1 MPASAK
7 LTWFD
12 AHLDLAYL
20 AASGNDLTAT
30 SIPANQAITF
40 STLAQGNVRRMLAT
54 IFVQRQITSGPPEQQ
69 ATGPWCF
76 DTIQDAYQCSL
87 MQLQQYGRWHTANNL
102 HIVSQAAGP
111 PQATPRGAHPAT
123 NTPQAIILL
132 EGATGLRDVRD
143 LDLFYQGGVRVLA
156 LTWVDGNQWSGGDQS
171 GGDITPAGLQLLAKA
186 DSLNMVHDVSHLSER
201 AFWTLLDHAQ
211 RPKIASHS
219 NCRSLLPGKQH
230 PERHLSDRQIAALAT
245 ARGVIGINLFG
256 KFLCSN
262 GRATIQHVVDHIGH
276 ITNVTGRG
284 DCIGLGSD
292 MDGGFTSSELPQGI
306 ASPAD
311 LYKIADALAAANY
324 SDAFIHG
331 FAHKNWD
338 RFFAAALPGF

>member
-1 MPASAK
+1 MPHSAD

-20 AASGNDLTAT
+20 AASGRDLTAGAA
-30 SIPANQAITF
+30 PANQAVTF
-40 STLAQGNVRRMLAT
+40 STLGQGNVCRMLAT
-54 IFVQRQITSGPPEQQ
+54 IFVQRRITSGPREQQ
-69 ATGPWCF
+69 AIGPWCY
-76 DTIQDAYQCSL
+76 DTIQEAYQCSVA
-87 MQLQQYGRWHTANNL
+87 QLQQYGRWHAANNL
-102 HIVSQAAGP
+102 HIFSQAAAP
-111 PQATPRGAHPAT
+111 FNATPHTPRPTASI
-123 NTPQAIILL
+123 PQAIILL
-132 EGATGLRDVRD
+132 EGAAGLREVHD

-171 GGDITPAGLQLLAKA
+171 GGDITPAGRQLLAQA

-201 AFWTLLDHAQ
+201 AFWTLLESAR
-211 RPKIASHS
+211 RPAIASHS

-230 PERHLSDRQIAALAT
+230 PERHLSDRQIAALVA
-245 ARGVIGINLFG
+245 AGGVIGINLFG

-262 GRATIQHVVDHIGH
+262 GRAAIQHVVDHIGH

-292 MDGGFTSSELPQGI
+292 MDGGFASSELPEGI
-306 ASPAD
+306 AGPAD

-338 RFFAAALPGF
+338 RFFATAL